1 MRPGQCG
8 SCGLPV
14 LWVPRSDN
22 PNRFNRPL
30 DMATSSKRYVIVSD
44 QLLFVDSY
52 DVHYCRPDENA
63 LVAPP
68 VGTTV
73 NLSERKPEPKPEP
86 VKADTRQPWQIER
99 DEREKK
105 ERAKRKHGEKC
116 YAASI
121 AVDCPESE
129 CGAKVGE
136 FCRDIRELPE
146 IREMNP
152 YWERSHV
159 SRFIAGMEKAE
170 IPFDMNKYL
179 VKMADEQGRQIP
191 NDIYHREQKARLKQ
205 ALAEHNEKVIA
216 KTKCPK
222 CNASRGVQCWNLS
235 DRRYGRKVHTAGPHP
250 DRSKLYLSKHPHP
263 TLEEN
268 Q

>member
-1 MRPGQCG
+1 
-8 SCGLPV
+8 
-14 LWVPRSDN
+14 
-22 PNRFNRPL
+22 
-30 DMATSSKRYVIVSD
+30 MATSSKRYVIVSD

-63 LVAPP
+63 LAAPP

-73 NLSERKPEPKPEP
+73 NLSERKPEP
-86 VKADTRQPWQIER
+86 VQADTRKPWQIER
-99 DEREKK
+99 DVRTDKAAKK
-105 ERAKRKHGEKC
+105 RNHREKC

-129 CGAKVGE
+129 CGAKAGE
-136 FCRDIRELPE
+136 FCRSIRDLPDV
-146 IREMNP
+146 RKMN
-152 YWERSHV
+152 YHWDWSHV
-159 SRFIAGMEKAE
+159 SRFIAGMELAE
-170 IPFDMNKYL
+170 IPFDKNKYL
-179 VKMADEQGRQIP
+179 VKMANERDRQIP
-191 NDIYHREQKARLKQ
+191 NEIYERERKARFKQ

-263 TLEEN
+263 PLEEN